1 MAIAYLY
8 TRLYYTHVIYTNT
21 DFINTHIIPEIWK
34 MCSFTTVKLH
44 NIINYK
50 GSTILQQPCAL
61 YRNNS
66 LAEPELVFVESTS
79 GKEYKGGTYYRNR
92 RFYYRPTELHL
103 GTEKKMAILLE
114 R

>member
-1 MAIAYLY
+1 
-8 TRLYYTHVIYTNT
+8 
-21 DFINTHIIPEIWK
+21 

-50 GSTILQQPCAL
+50 GSTNNHVHYIK
-61 YRNNS
+61 NNS
-66 LAEPELVFVESTS
+66 LAESELVFVEGTS

-92 RFYYRPTELHL
+92 RFYYRLIGLHL